1 MKIVVIN
8 QKGRVGKT
16 TVVVNLAFG
25 IAELGKKVLLVDLD
39 PQAHSSV
46 IYCPEIPKENT
57 VKDIFQDRTFEIRKT
72 IRQAM
77 VNGSPR
83 ENMAVIPSNIH
94 LATTAEQIT
103 SRTHKEKILHNHLKG
118 IEKEYD
124 FILIDCPP
132 TLGVLTVNA
141 IYTAELILIPTAYSK
156 YSLDGIADL
165 FTTINEVKETKDFQY
180 LILRNVFDARNKLTN
195 NFVDEKL
202 EPFRENLVRTI
213 IRKSES
219 INQSQMNEEP
229 VFTFDPK
236 GNGAE
241 DFHSLAKEMIHHA

>member
-8 QKGRVGKT
+8 QKGGVGKT
-16 TVVVNLAFG
+16 TVVVNLACG
-25 IAELGKKVLLVDLD
+25 LSYLSKRVLLIDLD

-46 IYCPEIPKENT
+46 IYCPEIPKENSAR
-57 VKDIFQDRTFEIRKT
+57 DIFLNRNFD
-72 IRQAM
+72 IRQAIRSAI
-77 VNGSPR
+77 VNDSPMP
-83 ENMAVIPSNIH
+83 NLFVLPSNIH

-103 SRTHKEKILHNHLKG
+103 SRTHREKLLHNHLHN
-118 IEKEYD
+118 IEDEYD
-124 FILIDCPP
+124 FILLDCPP

-141 IYTAELILIPTAYSK
+141 IYTADMILIPTAYSK

-165 FTTINEVKETKDFQY
+165 FATINEVKETQNFKY
-180 LILRNVFDARNKLTN
+180 LILRNVFDSRNKLTN
-195 NFVDEKL
+195 QFVDEKL
-202 EPFRENLVRTI
+202 EPFKDHILKTY
-213 IRKSES
+213 IRKSEP

-241 DFHSLAKEMIHHA
+241 DYNALAKEIISYA

>member
-1 MKIVVIN
+1 
-8 QKGRVGKT
+8 
-16 TVVVNLAFG
+16 
-25 IAELGKKVLLVDLD
+25 
-39 PQAHSSV
+39 
-46 IYCPEIPKENT
+46 
-57 VKDIFQDRTFEIRKT
+57 
-72 IRQAM
+72 
-77 VNGSPR
+77 
-83 ENMAVIPSNIH
+83 MAVIPSNIH